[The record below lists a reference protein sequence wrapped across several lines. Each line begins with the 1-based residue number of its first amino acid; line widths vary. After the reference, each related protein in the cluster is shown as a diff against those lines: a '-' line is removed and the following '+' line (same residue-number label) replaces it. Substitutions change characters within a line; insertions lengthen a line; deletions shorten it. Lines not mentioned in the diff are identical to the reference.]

1 MAGMHA
7 WQAAHMHSMRDQVRD
22 GHAAPGTRIVREA
35 AHLHRPRA
43 PGRAA
48 MSTPATSGACAREEE
63 GAASLMSLLL
73 EGGQGEPQQATTEA
87 GGIVVPQAPMI
98 TNSRAPDVAAC
109 HIAARKPAR
118 CEWAELA
125 PAHIQSAAPCRL
137 SLKRGRPAEMCHI
150 MPMVDFTIKT
160 TSHST
165 TPPRSDS
172 GPPPHPNCYQHDYWG
187 CLLNQQET
195 RSMRRRHPAP
205 PVTAHRAAPAAPHCE
220 QQPVVMATGASP
232 STAGVQT
239 ASYAAGSGHSGPKA
253 PPPRSTATTAQIP
266 AQVKVQ
272 TATQPRLD
280 HKERERSHPIP
291 TEPPLVRCPLC
302 DDGSSE
308 KPPYVTQRRKRSM
321 AVKRRRLR
329 LGMWWKKYG
338 YGGPPYCQRC
348 SEVFRDHIIRGLSN
362 SAKCTPANP
371 CLDCKKVLQHFPKSH
386 PLVKG

>member
-1 MAGMHA
+1 MVWCLSVRLTMCAGENRFPGGV
-7 WQAAHMHSMRDQVRD
+7 HSYKGAVCRLPARPENTGFRWVQLASAPPRKEAPPGARPPPQPPPPSRYA
-22 GHAAPGTRIVREA
+22 GHASIKRERPA
-35 AHLHRPRA
+35 DMSYRPSFSGGGGARTRPRLCA
-43 PGRAA
+43 TPGLGLHH
-48 MSTPATSGACAREEE
+48 GAHV
-63 GAASLMSLLL
+63 GTGTNPS
-73 EGGQGEPQQATTEA
+73 ATT
-87 GGIVVPQAPMI
+87 P
-98 TNSRAPDVAAC
+98 
-109 HIAARKPAR
+109 
-118 CEWAELA
+118 
-125 PAHIQSAAPCRL
+125 
-137 SLKRGRPAEMCHI
+137 
-150 MPMVDFTIKT
+150 
-160 TSHST
+160 T
-165 TPPRSDS
+165 TPPRS
-172 GPPPHPNCYQHDYWG
+172 GAELPPHPNCPLQGYWD
-187 CLLNQQET
+187 CLLNQQVK

-220 QQPVVMATGASP
+220 QQQPVAMATGASP

-321 AVKRRRLR
+321 TRKRSRRR

-362 SAKCTPANP
+362 SAKCTPAKP